1 MKVILLKDVKG
12 SGKKDQIIE
21 VSDGYARNF
30 LFPRKMAVEA
40 TASAVNAIE
49 NAKSAASHKKAK
61 EMQAAEEQAES
72 LKGKVI
78 KVSAKAGEGGRLYGS
93 ITNQEIAEALKVQH
107 GVEIDRRKIELPE
120 PIRSAG
126 TVEVT
131 VKLTAGVSTQMKVEV
146 TPNTSAK

>member
-1 MKVILLKDVKG
+1 MKVILLKDFKG

-30 LFPRKMAVEA
+30 LFPRKLAVEA
-40 TASAVNAIE
+40 TASAVNAVE

-61 EMQAAEEQAES
+61 EKQEAEAQAAK

-93 ITNQEIAEALKVQH
+93 ITNQEIAEALKAQH
-107 GVEIDRRKIELPE
+107 GVEIDRRKIDLPE

-126 TVEVT
+126 IVEVT

-146 TPNTSAK
+146 TANTSAK